1 MSRTLYSTAV
11 IALLL
16 GTGGAFAQS
25 STTAQQ
31 PGATPAVDC
40 PVPGSVPDD
49 QLPPNCKPG
58 TTTGAIPA
66 TPDGNSSAQQQP
78 DPNATPDVNT
88 GSTTPAGNSTAATP
102 PAAGSTDTA
111 ATPPDNA
118 TGEAMAPMP
127 AGAEFLASQFMGRT
141 VYTASN
147 ENVGEINDLVM
158 NKELDTIV
166 AVIGVGGFLGIGE
179 KDVLVPIDQITI
191 SKDAS
196 NKPLLTIAS
205 TKEQLEAAPAFDRT
219 ALAR

>member
-25 STTAQQ
+25 STTTQQ
-31 PGATPAVDC
+31 PGAAPAVDC

-49 QLPPNCKPG
+49 QLPANCKPG

-66 TPDGNSSAQQQP
+66 TPDANSSAQQQP

-88 GSTTPAGNSTAATP
+88 GSTTPADNSTATA

-141 VYTASN
+141 VYTAAN